1 MSSSL
6 YIVDKCSCG
15 ALCKSRLIFI
25 SSLNIIQ
32 EPASKKVSLAEPT
45 FTIPA
50 AAEKAQKPKVLENL
64 QMRRGSLA
72 KPKHLEEIISENSF
86 LGAGSRRGSLAQT
99 KILENAILEME
110 TLGAGSRRGSLADII
125 PDWPTLKPFEK
136 VAKSKVLKSAT
147 FVIIRWIEHQKCNRE
162 LHAERLGLTFITK
175 RWFQCVYII
184 ISAKDTFWSPCC
196 PDQKET
202 ERVEKC

>member
-25 SSLNIIQ
+25 SVLNIIQ

-45 FTIPA
+45 FTIPPA
-50 AAEKAQKPKVLENL
+50 VEKVQKPKVLENL
-64 QMRRGSLA
+64 QISGPTMRRGSMA
-72 KPKHLEEIISENSF
+72 KPKILEEVISENAL

-110 TLGAGSRRGSLADII
+110 TLGSGSRRGSLADII

-136 VAKSKVLKSAT
+136 VAKSKVYEMQHLYAGGALMHK
-147 FVIIRWIEHQKCNRE
+147 
-162 LHAERLGLTFITK
+162 
-175 RWFQCVYII
+175 
-184 ISAKDTFWSPCC
+184 
-196 PDQKET
+196 
-202 ERVEKC
+202 

>member
-50 AAEKAQKPKVLENL
+50 AAEKVQKPKVLENL

-125 PDWPTLKPFEK
+125 PDWPTLKPFET

-147 FVIIRWIEHQKCNRE
+147 FVIIRWIEHQKYNCE
-162 LHAERLGLTFITK
+162 LHDERLGLIFITTMRLHNHFSEGHVLVALLPRSK
-175 RWFQCVYII
+175 RN
-184 ISAKDTFWSPCC
+184 
-196 PDQKET
+196 
-202 ERVEKC
+202 

>member
-1 MSSSL
+1 MKTTLMFQPIMSNIIQIFLYIYLGFMSSSL

-25 SSLNIIQ
+25 SFLNIIQ

-50 AAEKAQKPKVLENL
+50 AAEKVQKPIFLENL
-64 QMRRGSLA
+64 QISGSTMRRGSLA
-72 KPKHLEEIISENSF
+72 KPKKLEEVISENAF
-86 LGAGSRRGSLAQT
+86 LGSSSRRGSLAQT

-110 TLGAGSRRGSLADII
+110 TLGPGSRRGSLADII

-136 VAKSKVLKSAT
+136 VAKSKVLK
-147 FVIIRWIEHQKCNRE
+147 VQHLQLK
-162 LHAERLGLTFITK
+162 LVVPLGT
-175 RWFQCVYII
+175 
-184 ISAKDTFWSPCC
+184 
-196 PDQKET
+196 
-202 ERVEKC
+202 